1 MSPPHQLR
9 EATARRS
16 LVVATRVCWR
26 TTQTNEVC
34 ISGHFR
40 VFRSACCARKSF
52 SRSRLLGHFRLQ
64 FPCLAIGDRPRRPQD
79 AGERPRRLSGGQMP
93 PNGHRT
99 PESGPDGSL
108 GARCPQ
114 TATGRRRAAQT
125 ALWGPDAPKRPQDAG
140 DRPRRPQD
148 AGERPRRPQDAG
160 ERPRRPQDAGERP
173 RRPQDAGE
181 RPRRPQDAGERP
193 RRPQDAGDRPYS
205 QQDPNLSSWT
215 RLEGV
220 DPPLEPPFFY
230 LTHLGRAPARA
241 YARALCARARDFG
254 LLISHTGRD

>member
-1 MSPPHQLR
+1 MLANHPDK
-9 EATARRS
+9 RS
-16 LVVATRVCWR
+16 LYKQALPCFPKCLLRSKILLSISAPRPFSASVPLPCDRRPPQTATGRR
-26 TTQTNEVC
+26 RAAQTALW
-34 ISGHFR
+34 GPD
-40 VFRSACCARKSF
+40 APK
-52 SRSRLLGHFRLQ
+52 
-64 FPCLAIGDRPRRPQD
+64 RPQD

-108 GARCPQ
+108 G
-114 TATGRRRAAQT
+114 
-125 ALWGPDAPKRPQDAG
+125 PDAPKRPQDAG
-140 DRPRRPQD
+140 D
-148 AGERPRRPQDAG
+148 RPRRPQDAG

-220 DPPLEPPFFY
+220 DPPWNPPFF
-230 LTHLGRAPARA
+230 
-241 YARALCARARDFG
+241 
-254 LLISHTGRD
+254 I